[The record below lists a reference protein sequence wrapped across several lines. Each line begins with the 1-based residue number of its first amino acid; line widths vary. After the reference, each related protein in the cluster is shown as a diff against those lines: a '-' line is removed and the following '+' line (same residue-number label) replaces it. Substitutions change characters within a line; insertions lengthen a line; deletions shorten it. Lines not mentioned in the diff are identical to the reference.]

1 MQVCINQNSCR
12 DIFQNCLYVDLTHG
26 QNIYLQ
32 APSPFYKGI
41 TLANKWRK
49 ILKRYS
55 WLFNF
60 LLFAFVVFSQH
71 SQESIDQATVKDIDG
86 NVYKTIRIGDQTWMA
101 ENLKTTHYSDGAL
114 IPIVPEQGAWSRL
127 KTGAL
132 CWYENDPL
140 SYKDVYGAL
149 YNSYAVADSR
159 KLCPPGWHVPTIAEW
174 QELEDYLEVAKI
186 SESPDRPPFVEHYRW
201 KLRKWIKDQQQIIW
215 TSTSTDF
222 SYSKLC
228 YLLLT

>member
-1 MQVCINQNSCR
+1 M
-12 DIFQNCLYVDLTHG
+12 
-26 QNIYLQ
+26 
-32 APSPFYKGI
+32 
-41 TLANKWRK
+41 
-49 ILKRYS
+49 KRYS

-174 QELEDYLEVAKI
+174 QELEDYLGGRNEAGDKMKDVDSNLWKTPHPGANNSSGFAAVPAGGRGRMGSFGEKGRYATWWA
-186 SESPDRPPFVEHYRW
+186 STADSADFAWHWGLHPDQAATRSNPGHKASGFSVRCV
-201 KLRKWIKDQQQIIW
+201 KDE
-215 TSTSTDF
+215 
-222 SYSKLC
+222 
-228 YLLLT
+228 